1 MRKHGGKLLA
11 LTLVV
16 IIAFSLEKKLD
27 LFSVMA
33 DAGQSSTMG
42 QLESAMAKQFQSRA
56 EHFTLQYAGD
66 KKQLSDT
73 LQTTI
78 RSSLAEDDY
87 VAYIL
92 DSYLYT
98 IRSWGDRSTIKIEAR
113 YRETP
118 EQTAQVD
125 ETVKHAL
132 AELLTPSMNDHQKVK
147 VIHDWIVTRL
157 DYDQSLT
164 RYTAY
169 EALATGK
176 AVCQGYSL
184 LGYKML
190 KEAGIPVLIAEGTV
204 KTGDHAWNMVQLD
217 GQWYHLDLTW
227 DDPVVQ
233 GAEQTGS
240 ASSRMQPIRYTYYL
254 KTDKEMKADHDWVK
268 SYPPATAS
276 YGDKLRELGDGSR
289 PDAKA
294 YIQLKEDIG
303 LGWLEAERTIADR
316 KALSQ
321 TVLKQLAAKSVK
333 FQFRYLP
340 GERLSEDL
348 KAAFLAASIPV
359 GYSASYEPYGN
370 DGSMLVS
377 VEVSYSS

>member
-1 MRKHGGKLLA
+1 MRKHGGKLLV
-11 LTLVV
+11 LTLVLV
-16 IIAFSLEKKLD
+16 VAFSLEKKLD
-27 LFSVMA
+27 LFSVLA
-33 DAGQSSTMG
+33 DAGQSSTMD
-42 QLESAMAKQFQSRA
+42 QLGSAMAKQFQSRS

-87 VAYIL
+87 TAYIL

-125 ETVKHAL
+125 ETVKQAL
-132 AELLTPSMNDHQKVK
+132 AGLLTPSMNDHQKVK
-147 VIHDWIVTRL
+147 VIHDWIVSRL

-190 KEAGIPVLIAEGTV
+190 KDAGIPVLIAEGTV

-217 GQWYHLDLTW
+217 GEWYHLDLTW

-233 GAEQTGS
+233 GAEQVES
-240 ASSRMQPIRYTYYL
+240 ASSKLQPIRYTYYL
-254 KTDKEMKADHDWVK
+254 KTDREMKADHDWVK
-268 SYPPATAS
+268 SYPAATAS
-276 YGDKLRELGDGSR
+276 YGEKLRELGSGGGAE
-289 PDAKA
+289 AKA
-294 YIQLKEDIG
+294 FVQLKEDVG
-303 LGWLEAERTIADR
+303 LSWLEADRTIADL

-321 TVLKQLAAKSVK
+321 TVSKQLASKNTK
-333 FQFRYLP
+333 FQFRYVP
-340 GERLSEDL
+340 GDRLSEDL
-348 KAAFLAASIPV
+348 KAAFLDAGIPV

-377 VEVSYSS
+377 VEVSYSN